1 MASSSSSSQHES
13 LLARSCSSLPSIDA
27 LVAQLVALHRAQEG
41 DIDDNNNLEGGA
53 AGAGYT
59 LTAKKKVADNYCRWL
74 RYAVTESSPG
84 AIKSLLRLLPYPP
97 EEEATQAAEDDEAR
111 KVVKLL
117 LANKLMS
124 KDEEG
129 QASLI
134 NISLVTRIFL
144 ILSNFVLSTARELHV
159 ASEAAADAAVASF
172 AIISVSPGTLV
183 GMIDRGRVSVLCASG
198 FHAVKTLRQS
208 VYIVNTTCPI
218 SWMFETFQFFCLN

>member
-1 MASSSSSSQHES
+1 M
-13 LLARSCSSLPSIDA
+13 
-27 LVAQLVALHRAQEG
+27 
-41 DIDDNNNLEGGA
+41 
-53 AGAGYT
+53 
-59 LTAKKKVADNYCRWL
+59 
-74 RYAVTESSPG
+74 
-84 AIKSLLRLLPYPP
+84 
-97 EEEATQAAEDDEAR
+97 
-111 KVVKLL
+111 

-134 NISLVTRIFL
+134 NISLVTRILL

-183 GMIDRGRVSVLCASG
+183 GMIDRGRVSVLSASG

-208 VYIVNTTCPI
+208 VSSKSSIDQRAVAEQRRHVEEALALLVSLREAFRHRSQCSVCRLSRLPRI
-218 SWMFETFQFFCLN
+218 SPGGTRRGTRGERRASRARNRRATHDAATI

>member
-1 MASSSSSSQHES
+1 M
-13 LLARSCSSLPSIDA
+13 
-27 LVAQLVALHRAQEG
+27 
-41 DIDDNNNLEGGA
+41 
-53 AGAGYT
+53 
-59 LTAKKKVADNYCRWL
+59 
-74 RYAVTESSPG
+74 
-84 AIKSLLRLLPYPP
+84 
-97 EEEATQAAEDDEAR
+97 
-111 KVVKLL
+111 VKLL

-134 NISLVTRIFL
+134 NISLVTRILL

-183 GMIDRGRVSVLCASG
+183 GMIDRGRVSVLSASG

-218 SWMFETFQFFCLN
+218 SWMFETFQFFLLLQFVF